1 IRTFYLKRAA
11 MLHIRT
17 FYLKRAAM
25 LHIRTFYLKRA
36 AMLNIRTFHGNFR
49 LVIYSHV
56 PKYLKRELE

>member
-1 IRTFYLKRAA
+1 
-11 MLHIRT
+11 
-17 FYLKRAAM
+17 M